1 MKIKDLMRTD
11 VVTVTPSTSL
21 KDAAALLVEHG
32 ISGLPVCDDDG
43 TVVGVVSEADILVKE
58 GGPSER
64 EGLLAWVLGGDVPAE
79 AAKFHARTVG
89 EAMTAPAITTGPH
102 RLVASAARA
111 MVEHRI
117 KRLPVVD
124 LGGTLLGIVTRFDLI
139 RAFVRSDQEI
149 EADIRDE
156 TLRGALWLDGAER
169 IDVTVQDGEVWLS
182 GEVESGTD
190 VQLVESLVAKTPGV
204 VAVHSELRPR
214 FADGKV
220 RA

>member
-1 MKIKDLMRTD
+1 MKIHDLMRTD

-43 TVVGVVSEADILVKE
+43 NVVGVVSEADILVKE
-58 GGPSER
+58 GGTSER
-64 EGLLAWVLGGDVPAE
+64 EGLLAWALGGDVPAK
-79 AAKFHARTVG
+79 AAKFQARTVG
-89 EAMTAPAITTGPH
+89 EAMTTPAITTGPH
-102 RLVASAARA
+102 RLVASAARE
-111 MVEHRI
+111 MVEHGI
-117 KRLPVVD
+117 KRLPVVG
-124 LGGTLLGIVTRFDLI
+124 LGGTLLGIVTRADLI

-149 EADIRDE
+149 EADIRTE
-156 TLRGALWLDGAER
+156 TLHGALWLDGADR
-169 IDVTVQDGEVWLS
+169 VDVTVQDGEVWLS

-190 VQLVESLVAKTPGV
+190 AQLVESLVTKTPGV

-214 FADGKV
+214 FADHRV

>member
-1 MKIKDLMRTD
+1 MKIHDLMRTD

-32 ISGLPVCDDDG
+32 ISGLPVCDEDG
-43 TVVGVVSEADILVKE
+43 NVVGVVSEADILVKE
-58 GGPSER
+58 GGTSER

-89 EAMTAPAITTGPH
+89 EAMTSPAITIGPH
-102 RLVASAARA
+102 RPVASAARE
-111 MVEHRI
+111 MVEHGI

-149 EADIRDE
+149 EADIRTE
-156 TLRGALWLDGAER
+156 TLHGALWLDGADRVE
-169 IDVTVQDGEVWLS
+169 VTVQDGEVWLS

-214 FADGKV
+214 FAGSKV